1 MHSVASWMD
10 VTGGLG
16 SRNSLSAL
24 HLKTARYLGV
34 LAAASVKIASAERS
48 CKYTNTHVST
58 SPWETVKSVDVKI
71 HCHTLF
77 SFKSCPARDCHE
89 QHKCVGHFVDSFVMS
104 HIEECIV
111 ACNSEDDCN
120 W

>member
-16 SRNSLSAL
+16 SQNSLSAL
-24 HLKTARYLGV
+24 HLKTAHYLGV

-58 SPWETVKSVDVKI
+58 SS
-71 HCHTLF
+71 
-77 SFKSCPARDCHE
+77 
-89 QHKCVGHFVDSFVMS
+89 
-104 HIEECIV
+104 
-111 ACNSEDDCN
+111 
-120 W
+120 